1 MVFTCA
7 RFMKDFESLVSIVGS
22 SSDVELFI
30 AEPNANELTQR
41 T

>member
-1 MVFTCA
+1 MVFTFA
-7 RFMKDFESLVSIVGS
+7 RCMKDFESLVSIVGP